1 MSQQGA
7 PQSKPPPTPVTSAV
21 ARPPAGPSPLPKP
34 SAVRANG
41 LAEKI
46 SGEFKAVRIEYAKE
60 KRLKLTVA
68 PGEIRAVATFVKDA
82 LGFDH
87 ISAVSGVDWISKNEF
102 EVVYFVGSVSRPG
115 LEDFIVAVAERVARD
130 NPVVPSL
137 IEVWPGADYQERE
150 THEMFGI
157 NFQGHPNQ
165 GHLLLPEDWNDLP
178 PLRKDYVSPGR

>member
-1 MSQQGA
+1 VTGPPRPAPA
-7 PQSKPPPTPVTSAV
+7 PQAAAP
-21 ARPPAGPSPLPKP
+21 PLPKP
-34 SAVRANG
+34 SAVRANE
-41 LAEKI
+41 LAERI
-46 SGEFKAVRIEYAKE
+46 TSRFKAVRVDYARE
-60 KRLKLTVA
+60 RRLKVTA
-68 PGEIRAVATFVKDA
+68 QPGDLKALGSFVRDE

-87 ISAVSGVDWISKNEF
+87 ISAVSGVDWIAKNEF
-102 EVVYFVGSVSRPG
+102 EVIYFVGSVSRPG
-115 LEDFIVAVAERVARD
+115 YEDFILALAERVARD

-137 IEVWPGADYQERE
+137 IDVWLGADYQERE